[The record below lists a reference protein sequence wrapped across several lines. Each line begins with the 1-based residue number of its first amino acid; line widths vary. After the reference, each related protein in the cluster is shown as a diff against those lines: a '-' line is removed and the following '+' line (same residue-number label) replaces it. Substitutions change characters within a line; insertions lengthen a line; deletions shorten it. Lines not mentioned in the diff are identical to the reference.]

1 MDEYLAGE
9 VAVVIS
15 SELRLNHS
23 ILITLKSTETPLYW
37 QLSNLATD
45 TGICPTPPHF
55 LPMYTSSGGIT
66 LGGDRPFRFQN
77 DRLGSDKN
85 SHQKTNPDPSGD
97 DSGLHISIW
106 SYIWYL
112 LALVS
117 TTESL
122 HHHFCC
128 SLHRLGIHLESE
140 NSKPRRSD
148 FRDSKEMEIVEILL
162 RLLSYAPD

>member
-1 MDEYLAGE
+1 MVFLGSF
-9 VAVVIS
+9 IC
-15 SELRLNHS
+15 HS
-23 ILITLKSTETPLYW
+23 ILIALYKSTETPLHR
-37 QLSNLATD
+37 QLSNS
-45 TGICPTPPHF
+45 GMCYCPTPPLF
-55 LPMYTSSGGIT
+55 LLVYTNSGGSPWGLLISCKRSY
-66 LGGDRPFRFQN
+66 RPFRFQN
-77 DRLGSDKN
+77 DRVGSDKN
-85 SHQKTNPDPSGD
+85 SRQKTNPDPSGD
-97 DSGLHISIW
+97 DSGLRISIW

-128 SLHRLGIHLESE
+128 SLHRLGIHLESA
-140 NSKPRRSD
+140 NSKPWRSD